1 MSSSAFIKTVAWRYF
16 RYNRSGE
23 RLISVISTISIIGV
37 AIGCFA
43 MVVTLSVLN
52 GFRAKVTALTVQF
65 EAAVKA
71 EEFPMSRE
79 TAEYLQHWAR
89 AQPDIRFTV
98 PLIERKA
105 LVAGDDATEITY
117 IKALQLDS
125 LHYPVSSQVIG
136 GTFDLGDAAHPR
148 VVLGYGLL
156 DKLGAQVG
164 DTVAIISP
172 LEVTGPF
179 YTPPVIKAEV
189 SGVFRAD
196 IFQYDQLYA
205 FTNIAAGQE
214 LFRLTDEFT
223 GVEVYTTDFQQA
235 DHVAN
240 TIRGTPRLR
249 ALHTTTWFQRHQT
262 LYGAMRLEKWGSF
275 IVLTLIILVATFNL
289 ISSLVMLVLEKIR
302 DIGILKT
309 LGATDQSV
317 RRIFIRQGLYVGAI
331 GTTIGVALG
340 VILVLTQQF
349 TGLITLPSVYFI
361 RVVPVRLLPLDI
373 VAITVVSV
381 ALSILSALYPA
392 KQAAGL
398 QPIEA
403 ISYDH

>member
-1 MSSSAFIKTVAWRYF
+1 MSSSDFIKTVAWRYF
-16 RYNRSGE
+16 RFNRSGE

-71 EEFPMSRE
+71 EEFPMHRDTVSN
-79 TAEYLQHWAR
+79 LQRWAR
-89 AQPDIRFTV
+89 TQPDIRFTV

-105 LVAGDDATEITY
+105 MVAGDDATEITF

-125 LHYPVSSQVIG
+125 LHYPVASQVIG
-136 GTFDLGDAAHPR
+136 GTFDLGDATHPK

-214 LFRLTDEFT
+214 LFRLRDEYT

-240 TIRGTPRLR
+240 TIRQNPRFQ

-262 LYGAMRLEKWGSF
+262 LYSAMRLEKWGSF

-317 RRIFIRQGLYVGAI
+317 RQIFIRQGLYVGTI
-331 GTTIGVALG
+331 GTTIGVSLG
-340 VILVLTQQF
+340 VMLVLIQQF

-381 ALSILSALYPA
+381 VLSILSAMYPA

-398 QPIEA
+398 RPIEA